1 MIDTG
6 AGVVDADY
14 RGVVFV
20 LLFNHSD
27 TDFEGMRL
35 SLAFGQSQRHD
46 VSSGRRPC
54 GTADSR
60 ENLYTR
66 RGRGSSRITCASLAL
81 RTKRD
86 VISGFGW
93 YFARC
98 WWLWFDRRPRSAV
111 KSSQGSRS
119 CRQSSVLHISCSSV
133 PYVAYKPHTPTLIV
147 QHTKH
152 TIRDLPALRA
162 AFWPSQAASCGA

>member
-27 TDFEGMRL
+27 TDFEGMRP
-35 SLAFGQSQRHD
+35 SLVFGQSQRRD
-46 VSSGRRPC
+46 VSSGRRSC

-66 RGRGSSRITCASLAL
+66 RGRGPGSITCASLAL
-81 RTKRD
+81 RTERD
-86 VISGFGW
+86 YLRIWMVLCAVLVASVRPEATVSCEILT
-93 YFARC
+93 RKQV
-98 WWLWFDRRPRSAV
+98 LWSIQCLAYILQLCPM
-111 KSSQGSRS
+111 
-119 CRQSSVLHISCSSV
+119 CSI
-133 PYVAYKPHTPTLIV
+133 PHTPTLIV

-162 AFWPSQAASCGA
+162 ALWPSQAASCGA